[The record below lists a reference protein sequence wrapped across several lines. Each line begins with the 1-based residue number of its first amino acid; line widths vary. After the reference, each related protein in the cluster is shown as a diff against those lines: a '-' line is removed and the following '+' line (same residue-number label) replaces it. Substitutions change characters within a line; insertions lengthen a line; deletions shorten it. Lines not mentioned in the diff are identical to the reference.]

1 MILSFLFLIFLYS
14 CEKSDAD
21 TKDELLAERTFE
33 LYASQSLS
41 PEGRNIFLNI
51 LSSEADT
58 CLNAELDAQLE
69 IQNSDML
76 LELKDINYPD
86 LCESGLVFLQEE
98 FAIANTPG
106 NYTLELKKGEM
117 ASSFGN
123 LFITEDYVELD
134 IESSQCF
141 FVAKERMAFIKENHV
156 WGFFAYR
163 NILNGTPD
171 FALEEVVSDFYSI
184 LRGYEDIPS
193 GYYQYFSVSEN
204 GSVTIPELDENAVP
218 VAVNLTL
225 EGGWENLKSSL
236 ELLSNS
242 NEDLFFMFTNGK
254 GQNHHN

>member
-1 MILSFLFLIFLYS
+1 M
-14 CEKSDAD
+14 
-21 TKDELLAERTFE
+21 
-33 LYASQSLS
+33 S
-41 PEGRNIFLNI
+41 PEGRSIFLNI

-69 IQNSDML
+69 IQNSEML

-98 FAIANTPG
+98 FAIATTPG

-117 ASSFGN
+117 ASNFGN
-123 LFITEDYVELD
+123 IVITGDFVELD
-134 IESSQCF
+134 VESSQCF
-141 FVAKERMAFIKENHV
+141 FVKKERMAFIKENHV

-171 FALEEVVSDFYSI
+171 FTLEEVVADFYSV
-184 LRGYEDIPS
+184 LRGFEDIPE
-193 GYYQYFSVSEN
+193 GDYQYFNVSEN
-204 GSVTIPELDENAVP
+204 GSVTIPELDDNAVP

-225 EGGWENLKSSL
+225 EGGWENLKSSF

-242 NEDLFFMFTNGK
+242 RDDLFFSCLQMEKVRITTTSFP
-254 GQNHHN
+254 